1 MVLDF
6 FRPLMHHGYFHYKTS
21 IIVKPISLSHLITL
35 IFCTLFNLV
44 ASAADIE
51 REKHLAEQIK
61 DSLIVG
67 EIANLQANGE
77 EFIALINNQEPAKP
91 RGSIII
97 LHGMSAHP
105 NSPQIIYPLRSQL
118 ASLGWV
124 TAAIQLPV
132 LAADATI
139 DDYLKQ
145 IKPSAGRI
153 QSSLDY
159 MRHQFKNRPCVLV
172 AHSLGAIMAVNFMAQ
187 QQKLACD
194 ALVLIGLPT
203 IASELPEAQSLE
215 LLKKISIPTLD
226 IYGSQDLNSVK
237 EMAPTRQL
245 TLLKGSPL
253 NRQVEIAGADHTF
266 NGLNDTLIRSVHSW
280 LVHIFNPTQ

>member
-1 MVLDF
+1 M
-6 FRPLMHHGYFHYKTS
+6 
-21 IIVKPISLSHLITL
+21 
-35 IFCTLFNLV
+35 

-67 EIANLQANGE
+67 DIANLQANGE

-97 LHGMSAHP
+97 LHGMGAHP
-105 NSPQIIYPLRSQL
+105 NSPQIIHPLRSQL

-132 LAADATI
+132 LTADATI

-145 IKPSAGRI
+145 IKPGTARI

-172 AHSLGAIMAVNFMAQ
+172 AHSLGAIMAVNFIAQ
-187 QQKLACD
+187 QQTLACD

-203 IASELPEAQSLE
+203 IASELPEAHSLE

-266 NGLNDTLIRSVHSW
+266 NGLNDTLVRSVHSW
-280 LVHIFNPTQ
+280 LIHTFKPPQ

>member
-6 FRPLMHHGYFHYKTS
+6 FRPLMHHGDFHYKTYLA
-21 IIVKPISLSHLITL
+21 VKPIPLIHLIVL
-35 IFCTLFNLV
+35 VFCALFNLV
-44 ASAADIE
+44 ASAADLE
-51 REKHLAEQIK
+51 REKRLADKIK

-67 EIANLQANGE
+67 EIASLQANGD
-77 EFIALINNQEPAKP
+77 EFIALINNQEPAQP

-97 LHGMSAHP
+97 LHSMGAHP
-105 NSPQIIYPLRSQL
+105 NSPQIIHPLRNQL
-118 ASLGWV
+118 ADLGWV

-132 LAADATI
+132 LAVDATI

-145 IKPSAGRI
+145 IKPGAARI

-172 AHSLGAIMAVNFMAQ
+172 AHSLAAIMAVNFMAQ

-203 IASELPEAQSLE
+203 IASDLPEAQSLE
-215 LLKKISIPTLD
+215 LLKKISIPILD

-253 NRQVEIAGADHTF
+253 NRQVEIPGADHTF
-266 NGLNDTLIRSVHSW
+266 NGLNDTLVRSVHSW
-280 LVHIFNPTQ
+280 LIHTFKPPQ